1 VQLQDYFRILIK
13 RGWVLVLAL
22 IIGAGL
28 GFGISKVQAPEFR
41 STIFLN
47 VWPGRLDWGLQQT
60 VKGLMRNYAGII
72 RSRDMAVRVSQE
84 LELDLTPDDIAANMT
99 VSPIESDFLIRID
112 VDNEDPG
119 IARDIAQTSAELFV
133 EDISAYMLNQD
144 KTDRVEISI
153 RDYAL
158 PGTLHKPKLKI
169 NVLAGAIFGAILG
182 LLVVFLLEWLQA
194 DVIRSSDDL
203 EDQAEIAVLGV
214 IPAEATPSRSVKGR
228 LARARQ

>member
-1 VQLQDYFRILIK
+1 MQLQDYFRILIK
-13 RGWVLVLAL
+13 RGWVILLAL

-28 GFGISKVQAPEFR
+28 GFGISKVQTPEYR

-112 VDNEDPG
+112 VDNEDAG

-169 NVLAGAIFGAILG
+169 NVLAGAVFGAILG

-194 DVIRSSDDL
+194 DVIRNSDDL
-203 EDQAEIAVLGV
+203 EEQAEIAVLGV
-214 IPAEATPSRSVKGR
+214 IPAEASASRSVKGR

>member
-1 VQLQDYFRILIK
+1 MQLQDYFRILIK
-13 RGWVLVLAL
+13 RGWVILLAL
-22 IIGAGL
+22 VIGAGL
-28 GFGISKVQAPEFR
+28 GFGISKVQTPEYR
-41 STIFLN
+41 STIYLN

-112 VDNEDPG
+112 VDSEEPG

-194 DVIRSSDDL
+194 DVIRSTDDL
-203 EDQAEIAVLGV
+203 EEQAGMAVLGV
-214 IPAEATPSRSVKGR
+214 IPAEAAPARSVKGR